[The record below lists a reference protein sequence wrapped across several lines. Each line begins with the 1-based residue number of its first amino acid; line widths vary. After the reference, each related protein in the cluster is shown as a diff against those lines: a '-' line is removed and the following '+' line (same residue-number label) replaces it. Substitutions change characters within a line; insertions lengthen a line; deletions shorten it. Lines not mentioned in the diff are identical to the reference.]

1 MDSIKNLLTT
11 TDGRISRKQWWTGTV
26 VLIVAGLVLS
36 ILLMTLAGNNFGMMA
51 WGNLIISLL
60 LIYPAYCIGM
70 KRRQDRDNNGT
81 DLKVLLGASVV
92 VSLLQAFGIGLEMTD
107 VGNGV
112 MMPMPSMWFTIL
124 GAVLAVFS
132 IYMVIQLGF
141 LRGTAGANS
150 YGPDPHAG
158 FAAA

>member
-36 ILLMTLAGNNFGMMA
+36 ILLMTLAGNNFGLMA

-124 GAVLAVFS
+124 GGVLAVFS

-158 FAAA
+158 YAAA

>member
-36 ILLMTLAGNNFGMMA
+36 ILLMTLAGNNFGLMA

-124 GAVLAVFS
+124 GGVLAVFS

>member
-1 MDSIKNLLTT
+1 
-11 TDGRISRKQWWTGTV
+11 
-26 VLIVAGLVLS
+26 
-36 ILLMTLAGNNFGMMA
+36 MTLAGNNFGLMA

>member
-11 TDGRISRKQWWTGTV
+11 TDGRISRRQWWTGTV

-36 ILLMTLAGNNFGMMA
+36 ILLMTLAGNNFGLMA

-124 GAVLAVFS
+124 GGVLAVFS

>member
-11 TDGRISRKQWWTGTV
+11 TDGRISRRQWWTGTV

-81 DLKVLLGASVV
+81 DLKILLGASVV

-124 GAVLAVFS
+124 GGVLAVFS